1 MNPPFDPRPHTDPA
15 AETNTNVEAAAMAR
29 VPRARAGELREH
41 RQDRALA
48 SALRKQAAG
57 VPTYTVHEAAALLS
71 ISAEHLYRLI
81 RADAFPALRMRSG
94 TEHGRYIIPAQAVRH
109 LLAEASE
116 CDGSVEVGELAAGSR
131 ITPARRNLP

>member
-1 MNPPFDPRPHTDPA
+1 MNPPLDPDQHADRPADFTGAAPPA
-15 AETNTNVEAAAMAR
+15 GR

-48 SALRKQAAG
+48 SALRKQHAG

-81 RADAFPALRMRSG
+81 RADAFPALRMRTSS
-94 TEHGRYIIPAQAVRH
+94 EHGRYIIPAQAVRQ
-109 LLAEASE
+109 LLEDASGGGRT
-116 CDGSVEVGELAAGSR
+116 DIGDLA
-131 ITPARRNLP
+131 